1 MKCSQNNFVFN
12 PVSLTN
18 GSKHWLVVSSFL
30 HLLERPVSMVARAF
44 PSVLLGQVLSSL
56 LSVRW

>member
-30 HLLERPVSMVARAF
+30 HLLERPVSMVAKDR
-44 PSVLLGQVLSSL
+44 LLGQVLGSL